1 MKNKKIIYREISFLH
16 RKERQY
22 TTKTKMADRF
32 KDLNVNSSSQKKSVN
47 KIENNKRENIFKT
60 SDSDRYNNQKQRS
73 TTGKSLTQLAT
84 ETYSKGQSRQTTYRQ
99 RERGNNNGKGKMFV
113 KQSKYRL
120 SENIKREEF
129 NIKDVEFPDLVK
141 DIAKREEMTENIYKD
156 KVNKV
161 EATPSEA
168 GEKKL
173 PKGWIEL
180 SKIKNSKENTSFKD
194 RASKI
199 SPYYNP
205 KMAKKILEN
214 RLRYREELN
223 ELLGD
228 ISPYWDM
235 VYPEDLDYSDDIYYT
250 DEESEDEEEYVEDW

>member
-1 MKNKKIIYREISFLH
+1 
-16 RKERQY
+16 
-22 TTKTKMADRF
+22 MADRF
-32 KDLNVNSSSQKKSVN
+32 KDLNVNNSSQKKPVN
-47 KIENNKRENIFKT
+47 KIENSKRENIFKI
-60 SDSDRYNNQKQRS
+60 SDTDRYNNQKQRS

-141 DIAKREEMTENIYKD
+141 DIEKREEKTENIYKD

-161 EATPSEA
+161 EAITSEKQ
-168 GEKKL
+168 EKKL
-173 PKGWIEL
+173 PKGWINL
-180 SKIKNSKENTSFKD
+180 SKIRNSKENTSDKD
-194 RASKI
+194 EASEI

-205 KMAKKILEN
+205 KMAEKILED

-235 VYPEDLDYSDDIYYT
+235 VYPEDLEDTDDNYDIG
-250 DEESEDEEEYVEDW
+250 EESDEEEEYVEDW